1 MPELRRRA
9 PTPPDASMITIAFAL
24 RRRADVDEAEFHRYW
39 RDEHGPLV
47 VSHQTA
53 LGITRYLQLHSL
65 DPAMSEA
72 LRASRD
78 CEPTQYD
85 GIALVSFD
93 SLDSLV
99 AATSS
104 PDGQAAGAALL
115 DDERRFIDLERS
127 VIWLTEESVFIG

>member
-1 MPELRRRA
+1 
-9 PTPPDASMITIAFAL
+9 MITIAFSL

-47 VSHQTA
+47 VRHQHA
-53 LGITRYLQLHSL
+53 LGIVRYVQLHSL
-65 DPAMSEA
+65 DPAMSAA

-78 CEPTQYD
+78 CEPTRYD
-85 GIALVSFD
+85 GVALVSFA
-93 SLDSLV
+93 SLERLI

-104 PDGQAAGAALL
+104 PEGQAAGVALL

-127 VIWLTEESVFIG
+127 VIWLTEETVLIG

>member
-1 MPELRRRA
+1 
-9 PTPPDASMITIAFAL
+9 MITIAFAL

-47 VSHQTA
+47 VGHQAA
-53 LGITRYLQLHSL
+53 LGIVRYSQLHSL

-78 CEPTQYD
+78 CEPTHYD
-85 GIALVSFD
+85 GVALVSFD
-93 SLDSLV
+93 SLESLI

-104 PDGQAAGAALL
+104 PEGQAAGAALL
-115 DDERRFIDLERS
+115 VDERRFIDLERS
-127 VIWLTEESVFIG
+127 VIWLTEEHTFIG